1 MSQTI
6 VITLSIAGT
15 DTGPFNLYTCTG
27 TPLTVTCSTI
37 PFQTN
42 VPKAS
47 LEAGY
52 VTAVPDGTTY
62 VKVVSQG
69 ACTNDITL
77 PVTGTPPTTTTTSST
92 TSTTTT
98 IEYVTIYVYARHK
111 PFSVDPPEMTIYS
124 TINGGADWCPV
135 GTFSDT
141 NCSFRGA
148 ITVPKFSPLEIVI
161 VDGSNLPWISTR
173 TVNSVPDTCPAF
185 DGPNSFCQ
193 WPIFTN
199 MDRWV
204 YFTVWNED
212 TGTPP
217 CSTITPSLSC

>member
-27 TPLTVTCSTI
+27 TPPTVTCSTI

-98 IEYVTIYVYARHK
+98 IEFVEMFFYGRHK
-111 PFSVDPPEMTIYS
+111 PLSVDPPAMKFLYS
-124 TINGGADWCPV
+124 LDFGATWTQV
-135 GTFSDT
+135 GSFSDT
-141 NCSFRGA
+141 NCDYRGG
-148 ITVPKFSPLEIVI
+148 TSVPKNSPMLVKVVTDDAFET
-161 VDGSNLPWISTR
+161 NWKSTR
-173 TVNSVPDTCPAF
+173 TLALSPDTCPAF
-185 DGPNSFCQ
+185 DPGDGACI
-193 WPIFTN
+193 WPVTTTA
-199 MDRWV
+199 DRWL

-212 TGTPP
+212 TGA
-217 CSTITPSLSC
+217 C